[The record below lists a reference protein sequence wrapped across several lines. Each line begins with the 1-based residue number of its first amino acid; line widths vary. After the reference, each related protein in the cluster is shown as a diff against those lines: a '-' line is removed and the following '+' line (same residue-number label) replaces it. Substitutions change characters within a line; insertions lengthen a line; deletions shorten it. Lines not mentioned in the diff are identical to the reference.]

1 MSNYPEAF
9 LQSCLRSDLA
19 LHETA
24 YILDWIQKKNQ
35 EVAVDVKQ
43 VAFAQLAEWSVSSET
58 GNIAH
63 RSGRFFSIEGLKI
76 DANADRVSAWS
87 QPIIHQP
94 EVGYLGF
101 IAKEINGILHF
112 LIQAKIEPG
121 NMNCVQLSPTIQATR
136 SNYMRVHSGNA
147 PKYLEYFKDK
157 KGRVLIDQL
166 QSEQGA
172 RFYRKRNRNIILEV
186 EDEIAV
192 DPDFIWITLGQIKE
206 LLKIDNIINMD
217 TRTVISSI
225 NLGGSDLSTVLDVN
239 HASATNSVY
248 GYAILNSFRGYQ
260 QSCHQMTDLLS
271 WLTELKSTYEL
282 RVNLI
287 PLNQVE
293 QWKCDDYHIYREDG
307 RYFEVIGVDVT
318 ISNREVSK
326 WSQPIVKPCQEGIA
340 AFITKMINGQLHL
353 LMQAKIEIG
362 NLDIVELAPTVQCIT
377 GSYLEGMAEYEV
389 PYLKAV
395 LNATPDQIQYDV
407 MLSEEGGRFYKN
419 QNRNLIILA
428 DENLQLR
435 EFDRYRWMTLNQ
447 IMQFMQFNNYINIEA
462 RSLISILSL

>member
-1 MSNYPEAF
+1 MSNNQPAF

-19 LHETA
+19 VHDTA

-35 EVAVDVKQ
+35 EVTVDVKQ
-43 VAFAQLAEWSVSSET
+43 VAFAQLAQWGVNPET
-58 GNIAH
+58 GNIIH
-63 RSGRFFSIEGLKI
+63 QSGKFFSIEGLKI
-76 DANADRVSAWS
+76 DVNADRVSAWS

-94 EVGYLGF
+94 EIGYLGF
-101 IAKEINGILHF
+101 IVKKINSILHF

-121 NMNCVQLSPTIQATR
+121 NVNCVQLSPTIQATR

-157 KGRVLIDQL
+157 KGCVLIDQL

-172 RFYRKRNRNIILEV
+172 RFYRKRNRNIILEIK
-186 EDEIAV
+186 DDITV
-192 DPDFIWITLGQIKE
+192 DSDFIWVTLGQIKE
-206 LLKIDNIINMD
+206 LLKIDNIVNMD

-225 NLGGSDLSTVLDVN
+225 DLGGSDLSTLADFHHPSTAN
-239 HASATNSVY
+239 IY
-248 GYAILNSFRGYQ
+248 GQAILDSFRGHQ
-260 QSCHQMTDLLS
+260 QSYHQMTDLLS

-282 RVNLI
+282 NVNLI

-293 QWKCDDYHIYREDG
+293 HWKRDDYCVYHEGG

-326 WSQPIVKPCQEGIA
+326 WSQPIVKPCQDGIA
-340 AFITKMINGQLHL
+340 AFVTKKINGQLHF
-353 LMQAKIEIG
+353 LMQAKLEIG
-362 NLDIVELAPTVQCIT
+362 NFDIVELAPTVQCIT
-377 GSYLEGMAEYEV
+377 GSYLEGVAEYEV
-389 PYLKAV
+389 PYLREV
-395 LNATPDQIQYDV
+395 LNASPDQIRYDV

-419 QNRNLIILA
+419 QNRNLIILVG
-428 DENLQLR
+428 DHFSLIEP
-435 EFDRYRWMTLNQ
+435 ERYRWMTLNQ

-462 RSLISILSL
+462 RSLISILSI